1 MARVKNNKFN
11 KIYIST
17 PNRNVCNL
25 ITYIPL
31 KDVMDQGWFIT
42 EIFNNDIW
50 LVRESSTAIDKHFSR
65 RCEKIKFE
73 CDRTKA
79 EKIIMEYAEK
89 QYNKYK
95 DCLLGTNES

>member
-1 MARVKNNKFN
+1 MARVKYNKFD

-31 KDVMDQGWFIT
+31 KDAMRQGWFIT

-50 LVRESSTAIDKHFSR
+50 LVRESSTAIDKHFNR
-65 RCEKIKFE
+65 RCGKIKFE
-73 CDRTKA
+73 RDRAKA

-95 DCLLGTNES
+95 DFFTRYK